1 MESSKDYEELRSAVD
16 FEKSIQKRNE
26 TDKNVALGIDFTAS
40 LASAL
45 ARSHGARHSIN
56 TNFAGAANDRISH
69 SEQRMIDAMRDYNG
83 RRAALAFKSLLNKKE
98 NGTQSNN
105 TAANADKAQ
114 KRLFNKPISLMDGNV
129 KRRPQMI
136 EIKRLRTVRHQPFRN
151 IMKNTNKKESKL

>member
-1 MESSKDYEELRSAVD
+1 MDNEELRSAVD
-16 FEKSIQKRNE
+16 FEKSIRKRNE
-26 TDKNVALGIDFTAS
+26 IAKNVALGIDFAAN

-56 TNFAGAANDRISH
+56 TNFAGAANDRIAH

-83 RRAALAFKSLLNKKE
+83 RRAALAFKSLLNKNESGK
-98 NGTQSNN
+98 QSDNA
-105 TAANADKAQ
+105 AANANQVD
-114 KRLFNKPISLMDGNV
+114 KRLFHKPVSLMDGNV

-136 EIKRLRTVRHQPFRN
+136 EIKQLRTVRHLPFRN